1 MDYSLAQLLFGV
13 NESDRNL
20 SQLVIAFPL
29 ICDGFFRWNLIK
41 IHEMNENFENQIVKK
56 QKKSFVMICVLN
68 SPPPANL
75 VCDEDSYDKQ

>member
-20 SQLVIAFPL
+20 SQLVIAFPFG
-29 ICDGFFRWNLIK
+29 DGFFRWNLIK
-41 IHEMNENFENQIVKK
+41 IHEMNENFENKIVK
-56 QKKSFVMICVLN
+56 KKSFVMICVLN